1 MKPTLEQC
9 YSQSR
14 SLLGDDEVSGGQI
27 FVDSVLQP
35 HTTQAIRELFRV
47 LRGAQDP
54 FVLVEN
60 YFVLPANVA
69 VFDPATAGILNIPEP
84 EFVEWVLSPPPTAI
98 TNVVLTTGS
107 SPYATITAPGHGL
120 VIGSFP
126 EVVCY
131 GIQGFDQFN
140 SPNQSWTC
148 AVIDANTVQLLG
160 CTASGTYTAAT
171 GDMVSVQV
179 TGEFWP
185 MSAVDRIEAV
195 TVMAGQPGQNQGY
208 YAWEGGVFRFLP
220 SPQSRLLRITY
231 RMSGIVDTNTSSIV
245 PIDDCLDYIAT
256 RAAAMAGKSRGASNR
271 GNELNME
278 AVGPG
283 GMADGSGGILRQL
296 LAVSIR
302 NMQRIQYRYREFRPR
317 RNRPDYLLY

>member
-1 MKPTLEQC
+1 M
-9 YSQSR
+9 
-14 SLLGDDEVSGGQI
+14 GDDEVTGGQI
-27 FVDSVLQP
+27 FINSVLQP

-60 YFVLPANVA
+60 YFVLPANTS

-84 EFVEWVLSPPPTAI
+84 EFVEWVLAPVPTAI
-98 TNVVLTTGS
+98 TGVALVTGNT
-107 SPYATITAPGHGL
+107 PYATVTAPAHGL
-120 VIGSFP
+120 TIGTLP

-131 GIQGFDQFN
+131 GILGFDQFN
-140 SPNQSWTC
+140 SPNQSW
-148 AVIDANTVQLLG
+148 AAQVIDANTVQLNG
-160 CTASGTYTAAT
+160 CTASGTY
-171 GDMVSVQV
+171 VSGGELVAIQV
-179 TGEFWP
+179 TSEFWR

-195 TVMAGQPGQNQGY
+195 STAPGQPGETQGY

-220 SPQSRLLRITY
+220 APQSRLLRITY

-256 RAAAMAGKSRGASNR
+256 RAAAMAGKSRGASAR
-271 GNELNME
+271 GAELNME

-302 NMQRIQYRYREFRPR
+302 NMQRIQYRQREFRPR
-317 RNRPDYLLY
+317 RNRPDFLLY